1 MLQCLSFDNALEHSM
16 LPYSDDP
23 PSIGYVLQLELSC
36 LASLSPPRNSIINIG
51 TSIAMATLTS
61 GK

>member
-1 MLQCLSFDNALEHSM
+1 M

-36 LASLSPPRNSIINIG
+36 LESLSPPRNSIINIG
-51 TSIAMATLTS
+51 TSTATTTLTL